1 MIRTGIGYDIHQLS
15 EGEKLIIG
23 GVEIPSL
30 IGSVG
35 HSDGDALIHAV
46 VDSLLGAASLGDIGV
61 FFPSDDHTWKDMPS
75 NHFLSETVT
84 QIREKGFEISN
95 LDTTVILQKPKLAE
109 FIPQMKY
116 NLAYSLQIDES
127 LVSLKAT
134 TADYLGFIGEGKGWA
149 AQAVAT
155 LYSTSG
161 SSQS

>member
-1 MIRTGIGYDIHQLS
+1 MIRTGIGYDIHQLG

-46 VDSLLGAASLGDIGV
+46 VDSLLGAANLGDIGV
-61 FFPSDDHTWKDMPS
+61 FFPSDDDTWKDMPS
-75 NHFLSETVT
+75 SHFLSETVT

-109 FIPQMKY
+109 FISQMKC
-116 NLAYSLQIDES
+116 NLAYSLQINES

-134 TADYLGFIGEGKGWA
+134 TADYLGFVGEGKGWA

-155 LYSTSG
+155 IYSTSE
-161 SSQS
+161 SN

>member
-1 MIRTGIGYDIHQLS
+1 M
-15 EGEKLIIG
+15 
-23 GVEIPSL
+23 
-30 IGSVG
+30 
-35 HSDGDALIHAV
+35 
-46 VDSLLGAASLGDIGV
+46 
-61 FFPSDDHTWKDMPS
+61 
-75 NHFLSETVT
+75 
-84 QIREKGFEISN
+84 
-95 LDTTVILQKPKLAE
+95 DTTVILQKPILAE